1 MNTRIIFLGAPG
13 SGKGTQAS
21 RLSEYLKIPHVDT
34 GSILRAAVSE
44 GTELG
49 KTAKS
54 FMDNGQLV
62 PSEIVIAMIK
72 ERLLKNDCQNGFI
85 LDGFPRSIEQA
96 RGLDE
101 ILSEI
106 AKDINYVL
114 NIDVS
119 ESVLIDRMAFR
130 RICKG
135 CGEKFN
141 LKFTPPANET
151 VCDRCGGELYQR
163 SDDSEENA
171 VRRIATYKSET
182 EPLINYYKERNLLH
196 NIDGNNPIEKIFE
209 SILKTL
215 NIHETCNNA

>member
-1 MNTRIIFLGAPG
+1 MNTRVIFLGAPG

-21 RLSEYLKIPHVDT
+21 RLSEYFKIPHIDT

-49 KTAKS
+49 KTAKT
-54 FMDNGQLV
+54 FMESGQLV
-62 PSEIVIAMIK
+62 PSEIVIGMIK

-96 RGLDE
+96 EGLDK

-106 AKDINYVL
+106 SKEINFVL

-119 ESVLIDRMAFR
+119 EDVLIDRMAFR
-130 RICKG
+130 RICKT

-141 LKFTPPANET
+141 LRFSPPANEK
-151 VCDRCGGELYQR
+151 VCDKCGGELYQR
-163 SDDSEENA
+163 SDDSQENA
-171 VRRIATYKSET
+171 VRRIETYKNET
-182 EPLINYYKERNLLH
+182 EPLINYYSERNLLH
-196 NIDGNNPIEKIFE
+196 NIDGNNAIEKIFE

-215 NIHETCNNA
+215 NVHETCNNA